1 MRLSLRYKA
10 ALLIGLTEFVLLGLL
25 VLTNLYQ
32 TRADL
37 EEQLRQRAHA
47 TAELVATSATEPVLS
62 SDLAQI
68 RNLLVGV
75 VHKHQVVYAAVTDH
89 RDRLL
94 AEAGQR
100 TTPENAVEGVHPVSV
115 AGTLFG
121 QVTLQV
127 ARAETEAALAKTT
140 RSNLAIAGLEMGLVA
155 FISLTLGWF
164 LTRNLAALTRG
175 VEAVRHGDYA
185 ARVDLRSQ
193 DEAGD
198 LAAGFNDMA
207 AQLEQTVSDLANS
220 QRRFR
225 DLADN
230 TSDWLWET
238 DADGRFTYVS
248 KSVEALLGHAPATLV
263 GRRIFELTTPED
275 ATRLEQLFR
284 FVRESRQPFYGFEY
298 HATGRGAASVVM
310 EANGLPLVGDT
321 GKLLGYRGISRDI
334 TRRKVDESRMVYLA
348 EHDPLTG
355 LLSRQK
361 FLDTLDEKL
370 RHAIHD
376 QQSLAVLFIDVDDFK
391 LINDTHGHRIGDT
404 LLRAVADLLARLAG
418 ESNYLARLGG
428 DEFGL
433 LLSHGGLTEA
443 QQLAQH
449 LLDAIESAALVA
461 DSRPVRLT
469 ASVGISTYP
478 DGGRT
483 SETLLAHADIAM
495 SHAKRLGHNRWHA
508 YNLGDTDLDSMRKT
522 VNWQALIR
530 HALEHD
536 ELLLEFQPIVH
547 VSGDTA
553 QPYFEALVRLRDAD
567 GRLHPAARFVDTA
580 EYTGQ
585 IVEIDKWVLRRVM
598 ATLALPEHRHNCV
611 AMNLSGRSLSAPGL
625 LDYFRQQA
633 LASNVEPARI
643 VFEITETAAVAE
655 MARAESFLAHMK
667 KLGYRFSLDDFG
679 AGFSS
684 FTYLKHMPVDQ
695 VKIDGS
701 FIRYLDTNRADQ
713 IFVRAIIQVAREL
726 GLETVAECVETK
738 ATLELLLDMGVDYVQ
753 GYHLGNPGP
762 TLTTPEFKHRRRAS
776 WRVIDGTKA
785 AP

>member
-10 ALLIGLTEFVLLGLL
+10 ALLVALTEFALLGLL
-25 VLTNLYQ
+25 VLTNLHR

-47 TAELVATSATEPVLS
+47 TAELIAASATEPVLS

-68 RNLLVGV
+68 HNLLVGV

-89 RDRLL
+89 RNRLL
-94 AEAGQR
+94 AEAGR
-100 TTPENAVEGVHPVSV
+100 RAAPASAVEAVHPVAV
-115 AGTLFG
+115 ADTLFG

-127 ARAETEAALAKTT
+127 TRAETETALTKTM
-140 RSNLAIAGLEMGLVA
+140 RSNLIIAGLEMGLVA

-164 LTRNLAALTRG
+164 LTRNLAALARG
-175 VEAVRHGDYA
+175 VEAIRHGDYG
-185 ARVDLRSQ
+185 ARVNLRSQ
-193 DEAGD
+193 DETGD
-198 LAAGFNDMA
+198 LATGFNDMA
-207 AQLEQTVSDLANS
+207 ARLEQIVSDLAAS
-220 QRRFR
+220 QQRFR

-248 KSVEALLGHAPATLV
+248 KSVETLLGHTPATLL
-263 GRRIFELTTPED
+263 GRRIFELTTAED
-275 ATRLEQLFR
+275 AARLEQLFR
-284 FVRESRQPFYGFEY
+284 FAHESHQPFYGFEY
-298 HATGRGAASVVM
+298 RAAGRGGASVVL
-310 EANGLPLVGDT
+310 EANGIPLLDAAGA
-321 GKLLGYRGISRDI
+321 LLGHRGISRDI

-361 FLDTLDEKL
+361 FLDTLDDEL
-370 RHAIHD
+370 RHAAHG
-376 QQSLAVLFIDVDDFK
+376 QRPLAVLFIDVDDFK
-391 LINDTHGHRIGDT
+391 LINDTHGHRVGDT
-404 LLRAVADLLARLAG
+404 LLRAVADLLARRAG
-418 ESNYLARLGG
+418 EDNYLARLGG

-433 LLSHGGLTEA
+433 LLPRNGPAEA
-443 QQLAQH
+443 QQLAQQ
-449 LLDAIESAALVA
+449 LLGAVESAALVA
-461 DSRPVRLT
+461 DGHPARLT
-469 ASVGISTYP
+469 ASIGISSYP

-495 SHAKRLGHNRWHA
+495 SHAKSLGHNRWHA
-508 YNLGDTDLDSMRKT
+508 YGPSDTDLDSMRKT

-530 HALEHD
+530 QALERD
-536 ELLLEFQPIVH
+536 ELLLEFQPIVR
-547 VSGDTA
+547 VAGDA
-553 QPYFEALVRLRDAD
+553 ARPYFEALVRLRDAD

-598 ATLALPEHRHNCV
+598 ALLARPEHRHDRV

-633 LASNVEPARI
+633 LVSGVEPARI

-667 KLGYRFSLDDFG
+667 QLGYRFSLDDFG

-738 ATLELLLDMGVDYVQ
+738 ATLDLLLDMGVDYVQ
-753 GYHLGNPGP
+753 GYHLGKPGP
-762 TLTTPEFKHRRRAS
+762 SLTRTGA
-776 WRVIDGTKA
+776 
-785 AP
+785 

>member
-1 MRLSLRYKA
+1 
-10 ALLIGLTEFVLLGLL
+10 
-25 VLTNLYQ
+25 
-32 TRADL
+32 
-37 EEQLRQRAHA
+37 
-47 TAELVATSATEPVLS
+47 
-62 SDLAQI
+62 
-68 RNLLVGV
+68 
-75 VHKHQVVYAAVTDH
+75 
-89 RDRLL
+89 
-94 AEAGQR
+94 
-100 TTPENAVEGVHPVSV
+100 
-115 AGTLFG
+115 
-121 QVTLQV
+121 
-127 ARAETEAALAKTT
+127 
-140 RSNLAIAGLEMGLVA
+140 
-155 FISLTLGWF
+155 
-164 LTRNLAALTRG
+164 
-175 VEAVRHGDYA
+175 
-185 ARVDLRSQ
+185 
-193 DEAGD
+193 
-198 LAAGFNDMA
+198 
-207 AQLEQTVSDLANS
+207 
-220 QRRFR
+220 
-225 DLADN
+225 
-230 TSDWLWET
+230 
-238 DADGRFTYVS
+238 
-248 KSVEALLGHAPATLV
+248 
-263 GRRIFELTTPED
+263 
-275 ATRLEQLFR
+275 
-284 FVRESRQPFYGFEY
+284 
-298 HATGRGAASVVM
+298 
-310 EANGLPLVGDT
+310 
-321 GKLLGYRGISRDI
+321 
-334 TRRKVDESRMVYLA
+334 
-348 EHDPLTG
+348 

-370 RHAIHD
+370 RHAIHG

-418 ESNYLARLGG
+418 EDNYLARLGG

-433 LLSHGGLTEA
+433 LMSHGGLTEA
-443 QQLAQH
+443 QQLAQQ

-469 ASVGISTYP
+469 ASVGISAYP

-508 YNLGDTDLDSMRKT
+508 YSLGDTDLDSMRKT

-530 HALEHD
+530 QALEHD

-567 GRLHPAARFVDTA
+567 GRLHPAARFVETA

-598 ATLALPEHRHNCV
+598 ALLALPEHRHNCV

-655 MARAESFLAHMK
+655 MARAESFLAHMQ

-776 WRVIDGTKA
+776 WRVIDGTKTA
-785 AP
+785 S

>member
-1 MRLSLRYKA
+1 MRLSLRYQT
-10 ALLIGLTEFVLLGLL
+10 ALLIGLTEFALLGLL
-25 VLTNLYQ
+25 VLTNFYQ

-47 TAELVATSATEPVLS
+47 TAELIATSATEPVLS

-75 VHKHQVVYAAVTDH
+75 VHKHQVVHAAITDH
-89 RDRLL
+89 RNRLL

-100 TTPENAVEGVHPVSV
+100 ATPDNAVEAVHPVSV

-127 ARAETEAALAKTT
+127 ARTETEAALAKTT
-140 RSNLAIAGLEMGLVA
+140 RSNLIIASLEMGLVA

-164 LTRNLAALTRG
+164 LTRNLAALARG
-175 VEAVRHGDYA
+175 VEAIRHGDYA
-185 ARVDLRSQ
+185 ARVNLRSQ
-193 DEAGD
+193 DETGD

-207 AQLEQTVSDLANS
+207 TQLEQIVSDLAGS
-220 QRRFR
+220 QQRFR

-248 KSVEALLGHAPATLV
+248 KSVEVLLGHTPAMLV
-263 GRRIFELTTPED
+263 GRRIFDLTTAED
-275 ATRLEQLFR
+275 ATRLKQLFR
-284 FVRESRQPFYGFEY
+284 FVHESRQPFYGFEY
-298 HATGRGAASVVM
+298 HATGRGAASVVL
-310 EANGLPLVGDT
+310 EANGLPLVDDA

-334 TRRKVDESRMVYLA
+334 TRRKVDESHMIYLA
-348 EHDPLTG
+348 EHDPLTE

-361 FLDTLDEKL
+361 FLDILDEKL
-370 RHAIHD
+370 HHTAHD
-376 QQSLAVLFIDVDDFK
+376 QQPLAVLFIDVDDFK

-404 LLRAVADLLARLAG
+404 LLRAVADLLAHLAG
-418 ESNYLARLGG
+418 EGNYLARLGG

-433 LLSHGGLTEA
+433 LMSRGGLAEA
-443 QQLAQH
+443 QQLAQQ
-449 LLDAIESAALVA
+449 LLDAVGSAALVA
-461 DSRPVRLT
+461 DDRPVRLT

-508 YNLGDTDLDSMRKT
+508 YSLGDTDLDSMRKT

-530 HALEHD
+530 QALERD
-536 ELLLEFQPIVH
+536 ELLLEFQPIVR
-547 VSGDTA
+547 VSDDAT

-567 GRLHPAARFVDTA
+567 GRLHPATRFVETA

-598 ATLALPEHRHNCV
+598 TLLALPEHRHNCV
-611 AMNLSGRSLSAPGL
+611 AINLSGRSLSAPGL

-738 ATLELLLDMGVDYVQ
+738 ATLELLLNMGVDYVQ

-776 WRVIDGTKA
+776 WRVIDDTKA
-785 AP
+785 IP